1 MNNKVKVAL
10 AVIAGGTL
18 ILAGLRRK
26 KREKLKTFTAPDG
39 NTYKE
44 NQIYRTFDNKL
55 YKNGRPIHFETPE
68 TEPENHSSNNYY
80 NGNTGN
86 FSKNNLNHNKN
97 ASYHQKGSR
106 HQ

>member
-10 AVIAGGTL
+10 ALIAGGTL
-18 ILAGLRRK
+18 VLAGLRRR

-39 NTYKE
+39 NKYKE
-44 NQIYRTFDNKL
+44 NQIYRTFDNRL
-55 YKNGRPIHFETPE
+55 YKNGKHIHFNTPE
-68 TEPENHSSNNYY
+68 TEPENHSSGNYY

-86 FSKNNLNHNKN
+86 FSKNNISNNKN
-97 ASYHQKGSR
+97 TSYHQKGSR